1 MAVPD
6 TNTFSMQDIQTTT
19 GSSNLSA
26 AFAGANP
33 VLFDPAYNNDSYAPA
48 NSMKRF
54 RNYAGELSSYA
65 TLNSLTI
72 DSIDRRLNYSIT
84 ISNGGI
90 ASRTYRLEL
99 ENVTQ
104 YPGIIDVSSLLTVPM
119 RSTVTF
125 TGYVTMD
132 DTNFTGDLIN
142 VAVYCNTTTSYLT
155 TTPSS
160 VNLPY

>member
-6 TNTFSMQDIQTTT
+6 TETFSMQDIQTTT
-19 GSSNLSA
+19 GSSSLSA
-26 AFAGANP
+26 AFTGANP
-33 VLFDPAYNNDSYAPA
+33 VLFDPAYNNNSYAPA

-54 RNYAGELSSYA
+54 RNYAGELASYA
-65 TLNSLTI
+65 TLNSLVI
-72 DSIDRRLNYSIT
+72 DSVDRRLNYSVTIYNGSIT
-84 ISNGGI
+84 
-90 ASRTYRLEL
+90 SRNYKLEL

-104 YPGIIDVSSLLTVPM
+104 YPGVISSSTTLTVAM
-119 RSTVTF
+119 RSSTTF
-125 TGYVTMD
+125 TGSITMD

-142 VAVYCNTTTSYLT
+142 VAVYCVSTLSYIT